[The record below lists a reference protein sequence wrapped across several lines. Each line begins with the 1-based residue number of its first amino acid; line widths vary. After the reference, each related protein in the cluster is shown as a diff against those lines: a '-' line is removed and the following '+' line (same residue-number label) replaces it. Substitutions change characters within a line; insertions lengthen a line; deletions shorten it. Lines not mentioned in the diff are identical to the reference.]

1 MTIFSTILIANR
13 GEIASRVIKSAQ
25 KMGIKCVAVYVEADK
40 NAPYL
45 AQADQSIKLD
55 TSYLDGDAILNAA
68 KISHSEAI
76 HPGYGFLSE
85 NAKFASSVEQSG
97 LIWIGP
103 SANVISQMGDKLKAK
118 DIAKNAGLPTLSIA
132 LKKSNINSIGFPL
145 LIKAAAGGGGKGM
158 RVVNHADELDE
169 SVKMAQ
175 KEALNA
181 FADDTVFFES
191 YISTIQTHRD
201 PSIGRQ
207 SWKHNPSR

>member
-1 MTIFSTILIANR
+1 MLNHTGYSDCDDIFYHPCCQSWRNCQPCY
-13 GEIASRVIKSAQ
+13 Q
-25 KMGIKCVAVYVEADK
+25 KRPKNGYQCVAVYVEADK

-45 AQADQSIKLD
+45 VQADQSIKLD
-55 TSYLDGDAILNAA
+55 TSYLDADAILNAA

-97 LIWIGP
+97 LVWIGP

-118 DIAKNAGLPTLSIA
+118 DIAEIAGLPTLSIA
-132 LKKSNINSIGFPL
+132 LKKSDINSIGFPL

-169 SVKMAQ
+169 AVKITQM
-175 KEALNA
+175 EALNA
-181 FADDTVFFES
+181 FADDTVFLKV
-191 YISTIQTHRD
+191 IS
-201 PSIGRQ
+201 
-207 SWKHNPSR
+207 HNLGTSRSRY